1 MCGIAGYYGQK
12 FISKKVLKNTIDL
25 MKSRGPDYSD
35 HYSLTKDKQRVNL
48 LHSRLS
54 IIDINKRSNQPFV
67 IGNYIIIFNG
77 EIYNFKELRQKLIN
91 QKINFSTSSDTEV
104 LLRYFIK
111 YNEKCLDFFEGMWSF
126 AIYNKFNGELFIA
139 RDRFG
144 EKPLFYLR
152 EGKDFYFASEI
163 KYLKSLFPKKFSI
176 NKDKINRYLAFGYK
190 SLCKDNSTFFE
201 NIYSLNPGE
210 YIKINNNNF
219 LKKKYWI
226 LKEKKKLN
234 INYSDALEESGR
246 LLQKSISLRT
256 RSDVPITVCLSG
268 GVDSSV
274 IASYCV
280 KKLNLNIKTFSIIDK
295 DERYNE
301 KENIKLILND
311 LKCKNKIIDINKKG
325 FLNKLSSLV
334 NYHDAPV
341 ASLAQYLH
349 SLLMKEVNKDGY
361 KVVLSGTAADEI
373 YSGYYEHFL
382 LNFNEIKKKKQLYSS
397 ELKFWKK
404 NILPNIRNPYFK
416 NHKLYINNSNF
427 REHVFDRYKE
437 LSSFLKTPLEN
448 NFEEKNYSK
457 NLYNNRKLNELFN
470 ETTPIILLNEDFNA
484 MKYSI
489 ENRSPFL
496 DKNLVEFMFSI
507 DPSYNIRKSLS
518 KNLLRKSSQNFVENK
533 VLFDQNKKGFNCS
546 IDSLINF
553 SDNKFNKSFFN
564 DKNIDEFVDT
574 KKILNIL
581 RMKKK
586 PNYMSKFLFNIINIK
601 FFLKNNT

>member
-219 LKKKYWI
+219 LKKKY
-226 LKEKKKLN
+226 
-234 INYSDALEESGR
+234 
-246 LLQKSISLRT
+246 
-256 RSDVPITVCLSG
+256 
-268 GVDSSV
+268 
-274 IASYCV
+274 
-280 KKLNLNIKTFSIIDK
+280 
-295 DERYNE
+295 
-301 KENIKLILND
+301 
-311 LKCKNKIIDINKKG
+311 
-325 FLNKLSSLV
+325 
-334 NYHDAPV
+334 
-341 ASLAQYLH
+341 
-349 SLLMKEVNKDGY
+349 
-361 KVVLSGTAADEI
+361 
-373 YSGYYEHFL
+373 
-382 LNFNEIKKKKQLYSS
+382 
-397 ELKFWKK
+397 
-404 NILPNIRNPYFK
+404 
-416 NHKLYINNSNF
+416 
-427 REHVFDRYKE
+427 
-437 LSSFLKTPLEN
+437 
-448 NFEEKNYSK
+448 
-457 NLYNNRKLNELFN
+457 
-470 ETTPIILLNEDFNA
+470 
-484 MKYSI
+484 
-489 ENRSPFL
+489 
-496 DKNLVEFMFSI
+496 
-507 DPSYNIRKSLS
+507 
-518 KNLLRKSSQNFVENK
+518 
-533 VLFDQNKKGFNCS
+533 
-546 IDSLINF
+546 
-553 SDNKFNKSFFN
+553 
-564 DKNIDEFVDT
+564 
-574 KKILNIL
+574 
-581 RMKKK
+581 
-586 PNYMSKFLFNIINIK
+586 
-601 FFLKNNT
+601 